1 MELSGSDQGH
11 QFFELPWG
19 SHSALRPQLYQRHHQ
34 DPNTGTART
43 GEEAKPNARINRRVG
58 KGSTFAIL
66 PEKPR
71 QRGEMQFGRHHCYRL
86 ITIAGFAVFPSGL
99 KQTW

>member
-1 MELSGSDQGH
+1 LNYRGDLIRRCDLSSINATTKTKIRGQH
-11 QFFELPWG
+11 EQEKK
-19 SHSALRPQLYQRHHQ
+19 RNQ
-34 DPNTGTART
+34 
-43 GEEAKPNARINRRVG
+43 NARINRRVG